1 MTLLLI
7 TNDDGINAI
16 GLKEL
21 VEALLPLGE
30 IVVVA
35 PSTQKS
41 GQGKS
46 VTYTHPVRLHK
57 EEKYTQQNNVKAYSV
72 DGTPADCVIV
82 GRYLCQERY
91 GQEPD
96 LVIAGINA
104 GDNTSI
110 HAIFTSGTCAAAI
123 EGGILGISS
132 IAFSLE
138 LPVNELFDKSH
149 NSETRFQSAANR
161 AKEIVLQVLNNPLPT
176 EIKVINV
183 NFPNSVNSDT
193 DRKIVGL
200 CQVKYVDEA
209 IEVLDP
215 RGVPVFWLWGKTK
228 TDLPRNTDSYV
239 LLKEKKITITPINL
253 NLGDSFL
260 EDLKGYFSMVE

>member
-7 TNDDGINAI
+7 TNDDGIDAI
-16 GLKEL
+16 GLREL
-21 VEALLPLGE
+21 VKSLIHLGE

-57 EEKYTQQNNVKAYSV
+57 EEKFIQRNDVRAYSV
-72 DGTPADCVIV
+72 DGTPADCIIV
-82 GRYLCQERY
+82 GRHLCQEKFN
-91 GQEPD
+91 QEPD

-123 EGGILGISS
+123 EGGILGITS

-138 LPVNELFDKSH
+138 LPDNELFDKSL
-149 NSETRFQSAANR
+149 NSLSKFQLAAAR
-161 AKEIVLQVLNNPLPT
+161 AKEIVLQLLNNPLPDK
-176 EIKVINV
+176 IKVLNI
-183 NFPNSVNSDT
+183 NFPNSINSAANS
-193 DRKIVGL
+193 KIVEL

-209 IEVLDP
+209 IEALDP

-228 TDLPRNTDSYV
+228 AQLTRNTDSYV
-239 LLKEKKITITPINL
+239 LIHEKKITITPISL

-260 EDLKGYFSMVE
+260 EDLKEYFSED

>member
-7 TNDDGINAI
+7 TNDDGIDAI
-16 GLKEL
+16 GLREL
-21 VEALLPLGE
+21 VNSLIPLGE

-57 EEKYTQQNNVKAYSV
+57 EEKFTKHNNVRAYSV

-82 GRYLCQERY
+82 GRHLCKENFK
-91 GQEPD
+91 QEPD
-96 LVIAGINA
+96 LVIAGINS

-123 EGGILGISS
+123 EGGILGITS

-138 LPVNELFDKSH
+138 LPDNELFDKSL
-149 NSETRFQSAANR
+149 NSISRFQSAANR
-161 AKEIVLQVLNNPLPT
+161 AKEIVVQVLNNPLPYK
-176 EIKVINV
+176 IKVLNV

-193 DRKIVGL
+193 ESRIVGL

-209 IEVLDP
+209 IEALDP

-228 TDLPRNTDSYV
+228 TDLPHDTDSFV
-239 LLKEKKITITPINL
+239 LINEKKITITPISL
-253 NLGDSFL
+253 NLGDTFL
-260 EDLKGYFSMVE
+260 EDLKEYFSED

>member
-1 MTLLLI
+1 LTLLLI
-7 TNDDGINAI
+7 TNDDGIDAI

-21 VEALLPLGE
+21 VKSLTPLGE

-57 EEKYTQQNNVKAYSV
+57 EEKFTQHNNVRAYSV

-82 GRYLCQERY
+82 GRHLCQKNFD
-91 GQEPD
+91 QEPD
-96 LVIAGINA
+96 LVIAGINS

-123 EGGILGISS
+123 EGGILGITSM
-132 IAFSLE
+132 AFSLE
-138 LPVNELFDKSH
+138 LPDNELFDKSL
-149 NSETRFQSAANR
+149 NSMSRFQSAASR
-161 AKEIVLQVLNNPLPT
+161 AKEIVVQVLKNPLPDT
-176 EIKVINV
+176 IKVLNV
-183 NFPNSVNSDT
+183 NFPNSVNSAT
-193 DRKIVGL
+193 DSRIVGL

-209 IEVLDP
+209 IEALDP

-228 TDLPRNTDSYV
+228 TDLPLDTDSFV
-239 LLKEKKITITPINL
+239 LINENKITITPISL

-260 EDLKGYFSMVE
+260 EDLKEYFSED